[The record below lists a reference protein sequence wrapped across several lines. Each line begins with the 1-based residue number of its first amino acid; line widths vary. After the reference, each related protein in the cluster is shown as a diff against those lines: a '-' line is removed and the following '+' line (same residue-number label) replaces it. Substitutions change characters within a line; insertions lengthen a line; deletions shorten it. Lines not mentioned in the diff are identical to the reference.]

1 METPETAAI
10 PPDGPDQLRVRRW
23 VALHLLYVAALLALA
38 SLLLARSDVSWAGLA
53 EHPIDVIVRV
63 TEQADAAPKLL
74 IFCAYISV
82 CCTFLPLPANA
93 MVSAVAIQQLAPYP
107 NNIWAT
113 TLAVATVGAWASMM
127 ANLLDFHL
135 FTLMLRHKGIARVRR
150 TRLYEKSARWF
161 ARQPFAILVVFNILP
176 IPIDVVRMLAAT
188 YRYALLP
195 FAAANFLGR
204 WFRYAVLAFV
214 TYRLGEMGWVAAAA
228 LLAVA
233 VALAA
238 PKLLGR
244 FLRRRATGD
253 EGPAEGTM

>member
-1 METPETAAI
+1 MATPETAMP
-10 PPDGPDQLRVRRW
+10 PPDGPDRLRVGRW
-23 VALHLLYVAALLALA
+23 LAVHLLYVAALLALA
-38 SLLLARSDVSWAGLA
+38 SLLLARSGVSLAGFA
-53 EHPIDVIVRV
+53 EHPIDVTVRV

-74 IFCAYISV
+74 IFCAYVSM
-82 CCTFLPLPANA
+82 CCTFLPLPANV
-93 MVSAVAIQQLAPYP
+93 MVSAVAIQQFAPYP
-107 NNIWAT
+107 TNIWAT

-135 FTLMLRHKGIARVRR
+135 FTLMLRHKGIARVRH
-150 TRLYEKSARWF
+150 TRLYERSARWF
-161 ARQPFAILVVFNILP
+161 ASQPFAILVVFNILP

-188 YRYALLP
+188 CRYALLP

-214 TYRLGEMGWVAAAA
+214 TYKLAELGWVATVA

-233 VALAA
+233 VVMAA

-244 FLRRRATGD
+244 WLHRRRAGG
-253 EGPAEGTM
+253 EGPTEGTM